1 MLPPLAQVRLLVSK
15 YLFDLALLLWCQLR
29 INNVAVID
37 LFVKTALA
45 SSAWYVANYLQT
57 FEAHPIR
64 VVLPRLV
71 LVAPRELKLLL

>member
-1 MLPPLAQVRLLVSK
+1 MRLLVSK
-15 YLFDLALLLWCQLR
+15 YLFDLALLLWCQLG
-29 INNVAVID
+29 INVAVID

-71 LVAPRELKLLL
+71 FVAPRELKLLL